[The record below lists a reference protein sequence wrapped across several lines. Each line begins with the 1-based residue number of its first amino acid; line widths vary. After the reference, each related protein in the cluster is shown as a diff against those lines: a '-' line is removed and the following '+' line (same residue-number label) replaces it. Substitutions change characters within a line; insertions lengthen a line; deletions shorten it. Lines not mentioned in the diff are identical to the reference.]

1 MSKKYDYLIVGSGIS
16 GATIARLLTDAGK
29 KVLVLEARGE
39 VGGNI
44 ATKVEEGIP
53 VHVYGPHI
61 FHTSYDDVWEFVN
74 KYCEMLP
81 FINTPLANF
90 HGKIYNMPFNMNTF
104 EQLWGVKTP
113 EEAKAKIAEEV
124 AKENIKEPKNLE
136 EQALSLVGR
145 TIYQTLIKEY
155 TEKQWGRD
163 CKELP
168 AFIIKR
174 LPLRFEYNN
183 NYFNDIYQGIPAGGF
198 SILVEN
204 LLKGI
209 EVKLNTNYLKDKEEF
224 DSLADKVIFT
234 GRVDEFFGFKF
245 GHLDWRSLRF
255 EVEKLDMDDFQHN
268 AVVNYTS
275 HDVGYTRITEHK
287 HFDSTVKNH
296 KTTIITK
303 EYPDSFEEGK
313 IPYYTIND
321 DRNNALLAKYEE
333 EAKGLKDVIFLGRL
347 AKYKYYDM
355 DDAIKE
361 AFNLFESLK

>member
-1 MSKKYDYLIVGSGIS
+1 MSKKYDYLIVGAGIS

-29 KVLVLEARGE
+29 KVLVIEARKT

-44 ATKVEEGIP
+44 ATEVVDGIP

-74 KYCEMLP
+74 KYCDMLP
-81 FINTPLANF
+81 FINAPLANF
-90 HGKIYNMPFNMNTF
+90 HGKIYNLPFNMNTF

-124 AKENIKEPKNLE
+124 AKENIKDPKNLE

-145 TIYQTLIKEY
+145 TIYETLIKEY

-198 SILVEN
+198 SILVDN

-209 EVKLNTNYLKDKEEF
+209 EVKLNTNYLLDKEHF
-224 DSLADKVIFT
+224 DSLADHVIFT
-234 GRVDEFFGFKF
+234 GRIDEYFGYKF
-245 GHLDWRSLRF
+245 GKLEYRSLRF
-255 EVEKLDMDDFQHN
+255 EVEKLDVDDYQHN

-296 KTTIITK
+296 HSTIITK

-313 IPYYTIND
+313 VPYYTIND
-321 DRNNALLAKYEE
+321 EKNNSLLAKYEE
-333 EAKGLKDVIFLGRL
+333 EANKLSNVSFLGRL

-361 AFNLFESLK
+361 AFNLFEELK